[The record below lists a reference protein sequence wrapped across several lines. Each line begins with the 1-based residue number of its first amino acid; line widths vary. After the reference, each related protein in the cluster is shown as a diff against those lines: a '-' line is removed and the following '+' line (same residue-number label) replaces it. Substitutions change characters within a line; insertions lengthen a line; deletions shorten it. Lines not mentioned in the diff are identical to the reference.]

1 MATIYRKTDKGRVE
15 IETRVHRLPPRLRT
29 ALIMVDGQR
38 SDADLAKLVP
48 QSDDALDALS
58 EQGFIASIG
67 PPVASEASAAAAAGA
82 AGAPSSPASVGA
94 DFAVRR
100 REAVRMLTD
109 SVGPVAE
116 ALALQI
122 ERSKDERT
130 MRPLLVLARESIRNV
145 RGAAAADT
153 FTARF
158 LT

>member
-1 MATIYRKTDKGRVE
+1 MATIYRKTDKGRIE

-38 SDADLAKLVP
+38 SDADLAKLVQ
-48 QSDDALDALS
+48 QSDDVLDVLA
-58 EQGFIASIG
+58 EQGFIEHVEPPAA
-67 PPVASEASAAAAAGA
+67 PVAAV
-82 AGAPSSPASVGA
+82 APSMAPAVPASVGA
-94 DFAVRR
+94 DFVVRR

-116 ALALQI
+116 ALAMQI
-122 ERSKDERT
+122 EKSRDERT

-145 RGAAAADT
+145 RGAAAAET